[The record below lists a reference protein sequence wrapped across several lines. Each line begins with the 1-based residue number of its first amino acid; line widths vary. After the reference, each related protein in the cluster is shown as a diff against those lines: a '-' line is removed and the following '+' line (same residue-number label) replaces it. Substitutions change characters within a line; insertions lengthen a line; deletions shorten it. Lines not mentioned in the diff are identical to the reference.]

1 MTRDELQEL
10 FDKAN
15 ERWFDSGDQIGN
27 MPFWDLIVAL
37 ADVAGVGVPT
47 EPGQKF
53 QRLSEHDKIEW

>member
-15 ERWFDSGDQIGN
+15 ERWAESNETEN

-37 ADVAGVGVPT
+37 SDIVGIIAPT
-47 EPGQKF
+47 EPGGEIGQLDEPT
-53 QRLSEHDKIEW
+53 QIEW